1 MSSEPEPADSSDD
14 DPHVL
19 ARRALARAKDT
30 ARRRGFRTRT
40 GRKKPPTIRTY
51 PRRRTRPRR
60 GDLERGPAVA
70 MMGWRGR
77 LTVSSVLARWEEIVG
92 SDVAAH
98 CQPIT
103 FTEGELTVRADSTT
117 WATQLRYLLP
127 QIERRLAE
135 EVGEGMVTAIHIH
148 GPTARTR
155 GGKWR
160 VSGRGPRDTWG

>member
-1 MSSEPEPADSSDD
+1 SEPEPADSSDD

-40 GRKKPPTIRTY
+40 GRKKPAHHPNVTPGGGRDPAVGTSRVDRLVAIM
-51 PRRRTRPRR
+51 RR
-60 GDLERGPAVA
+60 G
-70 MMGWRGR
+70 GR
-77 LTVSSVLARWEEIVG
+77 LTMAAVLGRWEGIVG
-92 SDVAAH
+92 GHVAAH
-98 CQPIT
+98 CQPVT
-103 FTEGELTVRADSTT
+103 CTEGERNVRPDSTS

-160 VSGRGPRDTWG
+160 VSG